1 VAWLENYLIGL
12 KTVTSIIVSHDSG
25 FLDRVC
31 SDIIH
36 YANRK
41 LKVYKGNLSAFVAA
55 VPEAQSY
62 YALEATEQVGCQ
74 DPWWASLCSWL
85 VAGFSACACVASSG
99 PLHCLSVSCLLL
111 VLLRLAGVASA

>member
-1 VAWLENYLIGL
+1 MMIL
-12 KTVTSIIVSHDSG
+12 KGTVCIYV
-25 FLDRVC
+25 LC

-62 YALEATEQVGCQ
+62 YALEATEQVCHTLAY
-74 DPWWASLCSWL
+74 DLLCTDRQTGRQPTLVLQL
-85 VAGFSACACVASSG
+85 VAS
-99 PLHCLSVSCLLL
+99 
-111 VLLRLAGVASA
+111 